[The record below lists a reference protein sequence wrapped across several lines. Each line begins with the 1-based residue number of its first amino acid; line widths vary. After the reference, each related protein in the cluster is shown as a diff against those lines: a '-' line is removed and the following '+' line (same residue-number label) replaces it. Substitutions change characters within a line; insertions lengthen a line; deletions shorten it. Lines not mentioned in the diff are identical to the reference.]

1 MIAVLVVIL
10 LAFPNIAQ
18 AATKYVSPSGSALWS
33 NCNTSGT
40 PCSVATGLANA
51 VAGDVVRF
59 VSGDY
64 FPPNAP
70 NYYQPAWRPTNSGTA
85 GNPITLI
92 SDVRHGAVIHDA
104 ANADN
109 VGEGRSAFGVYQNS
123 YVTIDGFRFESDI
136 LSARST
142 NEDVRYTVAIDSSN
156 NIHFQNCLM
165 TGWEHSD
172 HTNASLIGVY
182 GQTTNSYDI
191 YIHHNDLSGIMW
203 DSTSPIEAM
212 VNASS
217 VYIFEAHHVYVY
229 NNTIHDA
236 NNGVSWK
243 TEPNDIHVYQ
253 NYLYN
258 IHRSAFFPTIEV
270 SAGNSNHYVHHNVCR
285 NCNIFL
291 DAEESPSGGGTWSNL
306 QVYNNTMHNESSW
319 SFGRVPNTS
328 GGYSNVSGMIMG
340 QDGGAQT
347 ARDVQFYNNIFSL
360 NTTSRGW
367 EIHDDLTSDAM
378 LGAPFDYNVYY
389 ISSGTLQYIYNGTNT
404 TSFATWQSAIGGDGE
419 EANSS
424 TSNPVFIN
432 GSGNM
437 NVVTDFQLNP
447 STSPFLANG
456 YGGVQRGAFEG
467 GGCVGAVCEEGG
479 SSSGSHPN
487 GGKKMAPMINL
498 RRGS

>member
-1 MIAVLVVIL
+1 MMRWMSILALLVC
-10 LAFPNIAQ
+10 ACEAQ
-18 AATKYVSPSGSALWS
+18 AATKYVSPSGTANWAD
-33 NCNTSGT
+33 CNTSGT
-40 PCSVATGLANA
+40 PCSVATAMSNA
-51 VAGDVVRF
+51 AAGDVVRF
-59 VSGDY
+59 LSGEY

-92 SDVRHGAVIHDA
+92 ADVKHGAIIHDA
-104 ANADN
+104 ANAAN
-109 VGEGRSAFGVYQNS
+109 IGEGRSAFGVYENS
-123 YVTIDGFRFESDI
+123 YVTIDGFSFESDI

-156 NIHFQNCLM
+156 NIHFQNCIM

-191 YIHHNDLSGIMW
+191 YIHDNDLSGVMW

-236 NNGVSWK
+236 NNGVAWK
-243 TEPNDIHVYQ
+243 TEPNDIHVYN

-258 IHRSAFFPTIEV
+258 IHRAAFFPTIEV
-270 SAGNSNHYVHHNVCR
+270 STGNSNHYVHHNVCR

-306 QVYNNTMHNESSW
+306 QVYNNTLYNESSW

-328 GGYSNVSGMIMG
+328 GGYSNVSGMIIG
-340 QDGGAQT
+340 QSGGFQT
-347 ARDVQFYNNIFSL
+347 ARGVQFYNNIFHV

-367 EIHDDLTSDAM
+367 DISDNTTSDA
-378 LGAPFDYNVYY
+378 LIGTPFDYNVYY
-389 ISSGTLQYIYNGTNT
+389 VSSGTLRYIYNGTSW
-404 TSFATWQSAIGGDGE
+404 TSFASWQSAVGDDGE

-424 TSNPVFIN
+424 TSNPVFLN
-432 GSGNM
+432 GSGNL

-447 STSPFLANG
+447 STSPFLSNG
-456 YGGVQRGAFEG
+456 YGGVQRGAYEG
-467 GGCVGAVCEEGG
+467 GLCIGAVCDAGG
-479 SSSGSHPN
+479 GSGSHPT

-498 RRGS
+498 RRGG